1 MLVKLEARLRKAEKM
16 ANFTIVTD
24 TDAMANDLR
33 RFGRRLHVIVDAAQ
47 FRQLEERIYV
57 LDQCGRV
64 AYVFPFPFSYL
75 KKPLIKAAVLST
87 IHDRPCGYCDLLVCT
102 C

>member
-1 MLVKLEARLRKAEKM
+1 MLVRLEARLRKAEKL

-24 TDAMANDLR
+24 TETMARDLR
-33 RFGRRLHVIVDAAQ
+33 KYGRRLYVIVDAVQ
-47 FRQLEERIYV
+47 FRQLRERIYV
-57 LDQCGRV
+57 LDECGRV

-87 IHDRPCGYCDLLVCT
+87 IHDRPCGPCDSLVS
-102 C
+102 